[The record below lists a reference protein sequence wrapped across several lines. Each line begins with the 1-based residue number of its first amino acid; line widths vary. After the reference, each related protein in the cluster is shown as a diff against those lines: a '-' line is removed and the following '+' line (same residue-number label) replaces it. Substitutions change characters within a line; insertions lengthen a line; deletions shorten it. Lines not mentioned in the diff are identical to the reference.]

1 MVGDEELKA
10 KTRSTTSREK
20 LEMASMSPKMEL
32 VFPRC
37 FIESSAGLN
46 SMSISSRY
54 LVGVD

>member
-1 MVGDEELKA
+1 MGGDEERKT

-37 FIESSAGLN
+37 FIESFAGLN
-46 SMSISSRY
+46 STSIASCY
-54 LVGVD
+54 LIGVD